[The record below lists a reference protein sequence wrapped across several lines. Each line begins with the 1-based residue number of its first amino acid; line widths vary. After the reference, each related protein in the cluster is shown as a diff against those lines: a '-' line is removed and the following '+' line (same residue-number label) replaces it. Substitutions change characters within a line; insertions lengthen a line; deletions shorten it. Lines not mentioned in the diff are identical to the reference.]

1 MKGRYSMNIFDIANK
16 YIPGGVNSPVRA
28 FKAVD
33 LEPIFIEKSNK
44 AYLYDINGKEYIDYI
59 CSWGPLI
66 LGHNN
71 EEIRKS
77 VIKACENG
85 LSYGATTKLEVDMAK
100 FICENIKH
108 IDKIR
113 MVNSGTEAV
122 MSAIRLARG
131 YTGKEKVIKFDGC
144 YHGHS
149 DSMLIQAGSGLMT
162 EGIPD
167 SSGVTKNCTIDTIS
181 IPYNNLDILEEVFK
195 KYDNNIACVILE
207 PIAANMGVVLPNE
220 KFLNGIRQ
228 LCDTY
233 KSLLIFDEVIT
244 GFRLGFGGASEYFNI
259 TPDLVT
265 YGKIIGAGMPVGAY
279 GGKKDIM
286 DMVAPNGSVYQAG
299 TLSGNPIAMTAGLT
313 QLKILKEN
321 EDIYSNVSDMSKYL
335 FENIKDIIKRNNFD
349 CNVNY
354 IGSLG
359 SVFFN
364 KERVYDYVS
373 AKKSDTKKYA
383 TYFKNMLD
391 KGIYI
396 APGQFEAMFISSE
409 HSKDIID
416 KTLNIIEDSIKKI

>member
-1 MKGRYSMNIFDIANK
+1 MNIFDIANK

-33 LEPIFIEKSNK
+33 LEPIFIEKANK

-71 EEIRKS
+71 EEIRKN

-195 KYDNNIACVILE
+195 KYPNNIACVILE

-321 EDIYSNVSDMSKYL
+321 EDIYSNINDMSKYL

-373 AKKSDTKKYA
+373 AKKSDTKKYV

>member
-1 MKGRYSMNIFDIANK
+1 MNIFDIANK

-33 LEPIFIEKSNK
+33 LEPIFIEKANK

-71 EEIRKS
+71 EEIKKN

-85 LSYGATTKLEVDMAK
+85 LSYGATTKLEVDIAQ

-181 IPYNNLDILEEVFK
+181 IPYNNLDILEGVFK
-195 KYDNNIACVILE
+195 KYSDNIACVILE

-286 DMVAPNGSVYQAG
+286 DMIAPNGSVYQAG

-321 EDIYSNVSDMSKYL
+321 EDIYSNINDMSKYL

-359 SVFFN
+359 SVFFY

>member
-1 MKGRYSMNIFDIANK
+1 MSIFELANK

-33 LEPIFIEKSNK
+33 LEPIFIDRADK
-44 AYLYDINGKEYIDYI
+44 AYLYDINGKEYIDYV
-59 CSWGPLI
+59 CSWGPMI

-71 EEIRKS
+71 EEIRKN
-77 VIKACENG
+77 VIKACEKG
-85 LSYGATTKLEVDMAK
+85 LSYGAATKLEVDMAQ
-100 FICENIKH
+100 FICENIEH

-167 SSGVTKNCTIDTIS
+167 SNGVTKNCAIDTIS
-181 IPYNNLDILEEVFK
+181 IPYNDLDTLEEVFNK
-195 KYDNNIACVILE
+195 HKDNIACVILE
-207 PIAANMGVVLPNE
+207 PVAANMGVVLP
-220 KFLNGIRQ
+220 KDGYLNGIRE
-228 LCDTY
+228 LCDKH

-244 GFRLGFGGASEYFNI
+244 GFRLCFGGAAKYFDI
-259 TPDLVT
+259 EPDLVT

-279 GGKKDIM
+279 GGKKEIM
-286 DMVAPNGSVYQAG
+286 DMIAPSGSVYQAG

-321 EDIYSNVSDMSKYL
+321 ENIYDDINNISKY
-335 FENIKDIIKRNNFD
+335 FFDNINDIIERKNLD
-349 CNVNY
+349 CSINY

-359 SVFFN
+359 SLFFT
-364 KERVYDYVS
+364 KDKVTDYVL

-383 TYFKNMLD
+383 SYFKNMLD
-391 KGIYI
+391 RGVYI
-396 APGQFEAMFISSE
+396 APAQFEAMFISKE
-409 HSKDIID
+409 HNKNIID
-416 KTLNIIEDSIKKI
+416 KTLNIIEESL

>member
-1 MKGRYSMNIFDIANK
+1 MNIFDIANK

-33 LEPIFIEKSNK
+33 LEPIFIEKANK

-71 EEIRKS
+71 EEIRKN

-85 LSYGATTKLEVDMAK
+85 LSYGATTKLEVDMAQ

-131 YTGKEKVIKFDGC
+131 YTSKEKVIKFDGC

-195 KYDNNIACVILE
+195 KYPDNIACVILE

-244 GFRLGFGGASEYFNI
+244 GFRLGFGGASEHFNI
-259 TPDLVT
+259 IPDLVT

-286 DMVAPNGSVYQAG
+286 DMIAPNGSVYQAG

-321 EDIYSNVSDMSKYL
+321 EHIYSNINDTSKYL
-335 FENIKDIIKRNNFD
+335 FENIKDIIKRNNID

-359 SVFFN
+359 SIFFT

-373 AKKSDTKKYA
+373 AKKSDIKKYA
-383 TYFKNMLD
+383 KYFKNMLD

-396 APGQFEAMFISSE
+396 APAQFEAMFISSE

>member
-1 MKGRYSMNIFDIANK
+1 MNIFDIANK

-33 LEPIFIEKSNK
+33 LEPIFIEKANK

-85 LSYGATTKLEVDMAK
+85 LSYGATTKLEVDMAQ

-131 YTGKEKVIKFDGC
+131 YTSKEKVIKFDGC

-195 KYDNNIACVILE
+195 KYPDNIACVILE

-244 GFRLGFGGASEYFNI
+244 GFRLGFGGASEHFNI
-259 TPDLVT
+259 IPDLVT

-286 DMVAPNGSVYQAG
+286 DMIAPNGSVYQAG

-321 EDIYSNVSDMSKYL
+321 EHIYSNINDTSKYL
-335 FENIKDIIKRNNFD
+335 FENIKDIIKRNNVD

-359 SVFFN
+359 SIFFT
-364 KERVYDYVS
+364 KERVYDYIS
-373 AKKSDTKKYA
+373 AKKSDIKKYA
-383 TYFKNMLD
+383 KYFKNMLD

-396 APGQFEAMFISSE
+396 APAQFEAMFISSE
-409 HSKDIID
+409 HSKDIVD

>member
-1 MKGRYSMNIFDIANK
+1 MSIFEIANK

-33 LEPIFIEKSNK
+33 LEPIFIDRADK
-44 AYLYDINGKEYIDYI
+44 AYLYDINGKEYIDYV
-59 CSWGPLI
+59 CSWGPMI

-71 EEIRKS
+71 DEIRKN
-77 VIKACENG
+77 VIKACEKG
-85 LSYGATTKLEVDMAK
+85 LSYGAATKLEVDMAQ
-100 FICENIKH
+100 FICENIEH

-167 SSGVTKNCTIDTIS
+167 SNGVTKNCAIDTIS
-181 IPYNNLDILEEVFK
+181 IPYNDLDTLEEVFNQHK
-195 KYDNNIACVILE
+195 DNIACVILE
-207 PIAANMGVVLPNE
+207 PVAANMGVVLP
-220 KFLNGIRQ
+220 KDGYLKGIRE
-228 LCDTY
+228 LCDKH

-244 GFRLGFGGASEYFNI
+244 GFRLCFGGAAKYFNI
-259 TPDLVT
+259 KPDLVT

-279 GGKKDIM
+279 GGKKEIM
-286 DMVAPNGSVYQAG
+286 DMIAPSGSVYQAG

-321 EDIYSNVSDMSKYL
+321 QNIYDDINNISKY
-335 FENIKDIIKRNNFD
+335 FFDNINDIIKRKNLD
-349 CNVNY
+349 CSINY

-359 SVFFN
+359 SLFFT
-364 KERVYDYVS
+364 KDKVIDYVL

-383 TYFKNMLD
+383 SYFKNMLD
-391 KGIYI
+391 RGVYI
-396 APGQFEAMFISSE
+396 APAQFEAMFISKE
-409 HSKDIID
+409 HNKNIID
-416 KTLNIIEDSIKKI
+416 KTLNIIEESL

>member
-1 MKGRYSMNIFDIANK
+1 MSIFDTANK

-33 LEPIFIEKSNK
+33 LEPIFIEKANK
-44 AYLYDINGKEYIDYI
+44 TYLYDINGKEYIDYV

-71 EEIRKS
+71 EEIRKN

-85 LSYGATTKLEVDMAK
+85 LSYGAATKLEVDMAQ

-108 IDKIR
+108 IEKIR

-167 SSGVTKNCTIDTIS
+167 SNGVTKNCTMDTIS

-195 KYDNNIACVILE
+195 KYKDNIACVILE
-207 PIAANMGVVLPNE
+207 PIAANMGVVLPNDN
-220 KFLNGIRQ
+220 FLKGVRE

-244 GFRLGFGGASEYFNI
+244 GFRLGFGGASEYFNVL
-259 TPDLVT
+259 PDLVT

-279 GGKKDIM
+279 GGKIEIM
-286 DMVAPNGSVYQAG
+286 DMIAPNGSVYQAG

-321 EDIYSNVSDMSKYL
+321 KGIYDNINNMSKYL
-335 FENIKDIIKRNNFD
+335 FENVKDIIKRNNMD
-349 CNVNY
+349 CTVNY

-359 SVFFN
+359 SIFFTKESVF
-364 KERVYDYVS
+364 DYVS

-383 TYFKNMLD
+383 KYFKNMLD
-391 KGIYI
+391 KGVYI
-396 APGQFEAMFISSE
+396 APAQFEAMFISNE
-409 HSKDIID
+409 HNKEIID
-416 KTLNIIEDSIKKI
+416 KTLNIIEDSIKSI

>member
-1 MKGRYSMNIFDIANK
+1 MSIFDIANK

-28 FKAVD
+28 FKSVN
-33 LEPIFIEKSNK
+33 LEPIFIEKANK
-44 AYLYDINGKEYIDYI
+44 AYLYDINGKEYIDYV
-59 CSWGPLI
+59 CSWGPMI

-71 EEIRKS
+71 EQIRNN

-85 LSYGATTKLEVDMAK
+85 LSYGAATKLEVDMAK
-100 FICENIKH
+100 FICENVEH
-108 IDKIR
+108 IEKIR

-181 IPYNNLDILEEVFK
+181 IPYNNLEILEEVFK
-195 KYDNNIACVILE
+195 KHSDNIACVILE
-207 PIAANMGVVLPNE
+207 PVGANMGVVLPNDN
-220 KFLNGIRQ
+220 FLKGIRD

-244 GFRLGFGGASEYFNI
+244 GFRLGFGGASQYFNI

-279 GGKKDIM
+279 GGKKEIM
-286 DMVAPNGSVYQAG
+286 DMIAPNGSVYQAG

-321 EDIYSNVSDMSKYL
+321 KNIYDNINNMSKYL
-335 FENIKDIIKRNNFD
+335 FENIKDIITRNNIE
-349 CNVNY
+349 CSVNY

-359 SVFFN
+359 SIFFT
-364 KERVYDYVS
+364 KENVYDYIS

-383 TYFKNMLD
+383 NYFKNMLD
-391 KGIYI
+391 NGIYI
-396 APGQFEAMFISSE
+396 APAQFEAMFISSE
-409 HSKDIID
+409 HNKDIID
-416 KTLNIIEDSIKKI
+416 KTLNIIEYSLKNIK

>member
-1 MKGRYSMNIFDIANK
+1 MNIFDIANK

-33 LEPIFIEKSNK
+33 LEPIFIEKANK

-71 EEIRKS
+71 EEIRKN

-85 LSYGATTKLEVDMAK
+85 LSYGATTKLEVDMAQ

-131 YTGKEKVIKFDGC
+131 YTSKEKVIKFDGC

-195 KYDNNIACVILE
+195 KYPDNIACVILE

-244 GFRLGFGGASEYFNI
+244 GFRLGFGGASEHFNI
-259 TPDLVT
+259 IPDLVT

-286 DMVAPNGSVYQAG
+286 DMIAPNGSVYQAG

-321 EDIYSNVSDMSKYL
+321 EHIYSNINDTSKYL

-349 CNVNY
+349 YNVNY

-373 AKKSDTKKYA
+373 AKKSDIKKYA
-383 TYFKNMLD
+383 KYFKNMLD

-396 APGQFEAMFISSE
+396 APAQFEAMFISSE

>member
-1 MKGRYSMNIFDIANK
+1 MNIFDIANK

-33 LEPIFIEKSNK
+33 LEPIFIEKANK

-71 EEIRKS
+71 EEIRKN

-181 IPYNNLDILEEVFK
+181 IPYNNLDILEGVFK
-195 KYDNNIACVILE
+195 KYSDNIACVILE
-207 PIAANMGVVLPNE
+207 PIAANMGVVLPNG

-286 DMVAPNGSVYQAG
+286 DMIAPNGSVYQAG

-321 EDIYSNVSDMSKYL
+321 EDIYSNINDMSKYL

>member
-1 MKGRYSMNIFDIANK
+1 MSIFDTANK

-33 LEPIFIEKSNK
+33 LEPIFIEKANK
-44 AYLYDINGKEYIDYI
+44 TYLYDINGKEYIDYV

-71 EEIRKS
+71 EEIRKN

-85 LSYGATTKLEVDMAK
+85 LSYGAATKLEVDMAQ

-108 IDKIR
+108 IEKIR

-167 SSGVTKNCTIDTIS
+167 SNGVTKNCTMDTIS
-181 IPYNNLDILEEVFK
+181 ISYNNLDILEEVLK
-195 KYDNNIACVILE
+195 KYKDNIACVILE
-207 PIAANMGVVLPNE
+207 PVAANMGVVLPNDN
-220 KFLNGIRQ
+220 FLKGVRE

-259 TPDLVT
+259 IPDLVT

-279 GGKKDIM
+279 GGKREIM
-286 DMVAPNGSVYQAG
+286 DMIAPNGSVYQAG

-321 EDIYSNVSDMSKYL
+321 KGIYYNINNMSKYL
-335 FENIKDIIKRNNFD
+335 FENVKDIIKRNNID
-349 CNVNY
+349 CTVNY

-359 SVFFN
+359 SIFFT
-364 KERVYDYVS
+364 KESVCDYVS

-383 TYFKNMLD
+383 KYFKNMLD
-391 KGIYI
+391 KGVYI
-396 APGQFEAMFISSE
+396 APAQFEAMFISNE
-409 HSKDIID
+409 HNKEIID
-416 KTLNIIEDSIKKI
+416 TTLNIIEDSIKSI

>member
-1 MKGRYSMNIFDIANK
+1 MSIFDIANK

-28 FKAVD
+28 FKSVN
-33 LEPIFIEKSNK
+33 LEPIFIEKANK
-44 AYLYDINGKEYIDYI
+44 AYLYDINGKEYIDYV
-59 CSWGPLI
+59 CSWGPMI

-71 EEIRKS
+71 EQIRNN

-85 LSYGATTKLEVDMAK
+85 LSYGAATKLEVDMAK
-100 FICENIKH
+100 FICENVEH
-108 IDKIR
+108 IEKIR

-181 IPYNNLDILEEVFK
+181 IPYNNLEMLEEVFK
-195 KYDNNIACVILE
+195 KHSDNIACVILE
-207 PIAANMGVVLPNE
+207 PVGANMGVVLPNDN
-220 KFLNGIRQ
+220 FLKGIRD

-244 GFRLGFGGASEYFNI
+244 GFRLGFGGASEHFNVI
-259 TPDLVT
+259 PDLVT

-279 GGKKDIM
+279 GGKKEIM
-286 DMVAPNGSVYQAG
+286 DMIAPNGAVYQAG

-321 EDIYSNVSDMSKYL
+321 KNIYDNINNMSKYL
-335 FENIKDIIKRNNFD
+335 FENIKDIIERNNIE
-349 CNVNY
+349 CSVNY

-359 SVFFN
+359 SIFFT
-364 KERVYDYVS
+364 KENVYDYIS

-383 TYFKNMLD
+383 NYFKNMLD
-391 KGIYI
+391 NGIYI
-396 APGQFEAMFISSE
+396 APAQFEAMFISSE
-409 HSKDIID
+409 HNKDIID
-416 KTLNIIEDSIKKI
+416 KTLNIIEYSLKNIK

>member
-1 MKGRYSMNIFDIANK
+1 MNIFDIANK

-33 LEPIFIEKSNK
+33 LEPIFIERANK

-71 EEIRKS
+71 EEIRKN

-195 KYDNNIACVILE
+195 KYPNNIACVILE

-321 EDIYSNVSDMSKYL
+321 EDIYSNINDMSKYL

-373 AKKSDTKKYA
+373 AKKSDTKKYV

>member
-1 MKGRYSMNIFDIANK
+1 MSIFDLANK

-28 FKAVD
+28 FKSVG
-33 LEPIFIEKSNK
+33 LEPIFVEKGDK
-44 AYLYDINGKEYIDYI
+44 AYLYDINGKEYIDYV

-71 EEIRKS
+71 EEIRKN
-77 VIKACENG
+77 VLKACEKG
-85 LSYGATTKLEVDMAK
+85 LSYGATTKLEVDIAQ

-167 SSGVTKNCTIDTIS
+167 SNGVTKNCAADTIS
-181 IPYNNLDILEEVFK
+181 IPYNNLDTLNQVFE
-195 KYDNNIACVILE
+195 KYKNNIACVILE
-207 PIAANMGVVLPNE
+207 PVAANMGVVLPNDD
-220 KFLNGIRQ
+220 FLKGVRQ
-228 LCDTY
+228 MCNKY

-244 GFRLGFGGASEYFNI
+244 GFRLCFGGASEYFNI
-259 TPDLVT
+259 EPDLVT

-279 GGKKDIM
+279 GGKKEIM

-321 EDIYSNVSDMSKYL
+321 EQIYKDINDLSKYL
-335 FENIKDIIKRNNFD
+335 FENIKDIIKRNNFE
-349 CNVNY
+349 CSINY

-359 SVFFN
+359 CIFFN
-364 KERVYDYVS
+364 KENVFDYKT
-373 AKKSDTKKYA
+373 AKKSNIVNYSK
-383 TYFKNMLD
+383 YFKNMLNN
-391 KGIYI
+391 GIYI
-396 APGQFEAMFISSE
+396 APSQFEAMFLSNE
-409 HSKDIID
+409 HNKNIID
-416 KTLNIIEDSIKKI
+416 NTLNIIENSIKNI

>member
-1 MKGRYSMNIFDIANK
+1 MNIFDIANK

-71 EEIRKS
+71 EEIRKN

-85 LSYGATTKLEVDMAK
+85 LSYGATTKLEVDIAQ

-181 IPYNNLDILEEVFK
+181 IPYNNLDILEGVFK
-195 KYDNNIACVILE
+195 KYSDNIACVILE
-207 PIAANMGVVLPNE
+207 PIAANMGVVLPNG

-286 DMVAPNGSVYQAG
+286 DMIAPNGSVYQAG

-313 QLKILKEN
+313 QLKILKGN
-321 EDIYSNVSDMSKYL
+321 EDIYSNINDMSKYL

-383 TYFKNMLD
+383 TYFKNMID

>member
-1 MKGRYSMNIFDIANK
+1 MNIFDIANK

-33 LEPIFIEKSNK
+33 LEPIFIQKANK

-71 EEIRKS
+71 EEIKKN

-85 LSYGATTKLEVDMAK
+85 LSYGATTKLEVDIAQ

-162 EGIPD
+162 GGIPD

-195 KYDNNIACVILE
+195 KYSDNIACVILE

-286 DMVAPNGSVYQAG
+286 DMIAPNGSVYQAG

-321 EDIYSNVSDMSKYL
+321 EDIYSNINDMSKYL

-359 SVFFN
+359 SVFFY

>member
-1 MKGRYSMNIFDIANK
+1 MSIFEIANK

-33 LEPIFIEKSNK
+33 LEPIFIDRADK
-44 AYLYDINGKEYIDYI
+44 AYLYDINGKEYIDYV
-59 CSWGPLI
+59 CSWGPMI

-71 EEIRKS
+71 EEIRKN
-77 VIKACENG
+77 VIKACEKG
-85 LSYGATTKLEVDMAK
+85 LSYGAATKLEVDMAQ
-100 FICENIKH
+100 FICENIEH

-167 SSGVTKNCTIDTIS
+167 SNGVTKNCAIDTIS
-181 IPYNNLDILEEVFK
+181 IPYNDLDILEQVFNQHK
-195 KYDNNIACVILE
+195 DNIACVILE
-207 PIAANMGVVLPNE
+207 PVAANMGVVLP
-220 KFLNGIRQ
+220 KDGYLKGIRE
-228 LCDTY
+228 LCDKH

-244 GFRLGFGGASEYFNI
+244 GFRLCFGGAAKYFNI
-259 TPDLVT
+259 KPDLVT

-279 GGKKDIM
+279 GGKKEIM
-286 DMVAPNGSVYQAG
+286 DMIAPSGSVYQAG

-321 EDIYSNVSDMSKYL
+321 QNIYDDINNISKY
-335 FENIKDIIKRNNFD
+335 FFDNINDIIKRKNLD
-349 CNVNY
+349 CSINH

-359 SVFFN
+359 SLFFT
-364 KERVYDYVS
+364 KDKVTDYVL

-383 TYFKNMLD
+383 SYFKNMLD
-391 KGIYI
+391 RGVYI
-396 APGQFEAMFISSE
+396 APAQFEAMFISKE
-409 HSKDIID
+409 HNKNIID
-416 KTLNIIEDSIKKI
+416 KTLNIIEESL

>member
-1 MKGRYSMNIFDIANK
+1 MNIFDIANK

-33 LEPIFIEKSNK
+33 LEPIFIQKANK

-71 EEIRKS
+71 EEIRKN

-85 LSYGATTKLEVDMAK
+85 LSYGATTKLEVDIAQ

-207 PIAANMGVVLPNE
+207 PIAANMGVVLPNG

-286 DMVAPNGSVYQAG
+286 DMIAPNGSVYQAG

-321 EDIYSNVSDMSKYL
+321 EDIYSNISDMSKYL

>member
-1 MKGRYSMNIFDIANK
+1 MNIFDTANK

-33 LEPIFIEKSNK
+33 LEPIFIEKANK

-71 EEIRKS
+71 EEIRKN

-85 LSYGATTKLEVDMAK
+85 LSYGATTKLEVDMAQ
-100 FICENIKH
+100 FICQNIKH

-131 YTGKEKVIKFDGC
+131 YTSKEKVIKFDGC

-167 SSGVTKNCTIDTIS
+167 SNGVTKNCTIDTIS

-195 KYDNNIACVILE
+195 KYPDNIACVILE

-244 GFRLGFGGASEYFNI
+244 GFRLGFGGASEHFNI

-286 DMVAPNGSVYQAG
+286 DMIAPNGSVYQAG

-321 EDIYSNVSDMSKYL
+321 EHIYSNINDTSKYL
-335 FENIKDIIKRNNFD
+335 FENIKDIIRRNNVD

-359 SVFFN
+359 SIFFT

-373 AKKSDTKKYA
+373 AKKSDIKKYA
-383 TYFKNMLD
+383 KYFKNMLD

-396 APGQFEAMFISSE
+396 APAQFEAMFISSE
-409 HSKDIID
+409 HSKDIVD

>member
-1 MKGRYSMNIFDIANK
+1 MNIFDIANK

-71 EEIRKS
+71 EEIRKN

-85 LSYGATTKLEVDMAK
+85 LSYGATTKLEVDIAQ

-195 KYDNNIACVILE
+195 KYPDNIACVILE

-244 GFRLGFGGASEYFNI
+244 GFRLGFGGASEHFNI
-259 TPDLVT
+259 IPDLVT

-286 DMVAPNGSVYQAG
+286 DMIAPNGSVYQAG

-321 EDIYSNVSDMSKYL
+321 EHIYSNINDTSKYL
-335 FENIKDIIKRNNFD
+335 FENIKDIIKRNNID

-359 SVFFN
+359 SIFFT

-373 AKKSDTKKYA
+373 AKKSDIKKYA
-383 TYFKNMLD
+383 KYFKNMLD

-396 APGQFEAMFISSE
+396 APAQFEAMFISSE

>member
-1 MKGRYSMNIFDIANK
+1 MNIFDIANK

-71 EEIRKS
+71 EEIRKN

-85 LSYGATTKLEVDMAK
+85 LSYGATTKLEVDIAQ

-207 PIAANMGVVLPNE
+207 PIAANMGVVLPNG

-286 DMVAPNGSVYQAG
+286 DMIAPNGSVYQAG

-313 QLKILKEN
+313 QLKILKGN
-321 EDIYSNVSDMSKYL
+321 EDIYSNINDMSKYL

-383 TYFKNMLD
+383 TYFKNMID

>member
-1 MKGRYSMNIFDIANK
+1 MNIFDIANK

-71 EEIRKS
+71 EEIRKN

-85 LSYGATTKLEVDMAK
+85 LSYGAATKLEVDMAK

-167 SSGVTKNCTIDTIS
+167 SNGVTKNCTVDTIS

-195 KYDNNIACVILE
+195 KYPDNIACVILE

-220 KFLNGIRQ
+220 KFLKGIRQ
-228 LCDTY
+228 ICDTY

-286 DMVAPNGSVYQAG
+286 DMIAPNGSVYQAG

-321 EDIYSNVSDMSKYL
+321 EDIYSNINDTSKYL
-335 FENIKDIIKRNNFD
+335 FENIKDIIKRNNVD

-359 SVFFN
+359 SIFFA

-373 AKKSDTKKYA
+373 AKKSDIKKYA
-383 TYFKNMLD
+383 KYFKNMLD

-396 APGQFEAMFISSE
+396 APAQFEAMFISSE
-409 HSKDIID
+409 HSKDIVD

>member
-1 MKGRYSMNIFDIANK
+1 MNIFDIANK

-33 LEPIFIEKSNK
+33 LEPIFIEKANK

-71 EEIRKS
+71 EEIRKN

-131 YTGKEKVIKFDGC
+131 YTSKEKVIKFDGC

-167 SSGVTKNCTIDTIS
+167 SNGVTKNCTIDTIS

-195 KYDNNIACVILE
+195 KYPNNIACVILE

-244 GFRLGFGGASEYFNI
+244 GFRLGFGGASEHFNI

-286 DMVAPNGSVYQAG
+286 DMIAPNGSVYQAG

-321 EDIYSNVSDMSKYL
+321 EDIYSNISDMSKYL

-359 SVFFN
+359 SIFFT

-373 AKKSDTKKYA
+373 AKKSDIKKYA
-383 TYFKNMLD
+383 KYFKNMLD

-396 APGQFEAMFISSE
+396 APAQFEAMFISSE
-409 HSKDIID
+409 HSKDIVD

>member
-1 MKGRYSMNIFDIANK
+1 MNIFDIANK

-33 LEPIFIEKSNK
+33 LEPIFIEKANK

-71 EEIRKS
+71 EEIRKN

-207 PIAANMGVVLPNE
+207 PIAANMGVVLPNG

-321 EDIYSNVSDMSKYL
+321 EDIYSNINDMSKYL
-335 FENIKDIIKRNNFD
+335 FENIKDIIKRNNVD

>member
-1 MKGRYSMNIFDIANK
+1 MNIFDIANK

-33 LEPIFIEKSNK
+33 LEPIFIEKANK

-71 EEIRKS
+71 EEIRKN

-85 LSYGATTKLEVDMAK
+85 LSYGATTKLEVDMAQ

-131 YTGKEKVIKFDGC
+131 YTSKEKVIKFDGC

-195 KYDNNIACVILE
+195 KYPDNIACVILE

-286 DMVAPNGSVYQAG
+286 DMIAPNGSVYQAG

-313 QLKILKEN
+313 QLKILKGN
-321 EDIYSNVSDMSKYL
+321 EDIYSNINDMSKYL

-359 SVFFN
+359 SIFFT

-373 AKKSDTKKYA
+373 AKKSDIKKYA
-383 TYFKNMLD
+383 KYFKNMLD

-396 APGQFEAMFISSE
+396 APAQFEAMFISSE
-409 HSKDIID
+409 HSKDIVD

>member
-1 MKGRYSMNIFDIANK
+1 MNIFDIANK

-33 LEPIFIEKSNK
+33 LEPIFIEKANK

-71 EEIRKS
+71 EEIRKN

-131 YTGKEKVIKFDGC
+131 YTSKEKVIKFDGC

-167 SSGVTKNCTIDTIS
+167 SNGVTKNCTIDTIS

-195 KYDNNIACVILE
+195 KYPNNIACVILE

-244 GFRLGFGGASEYFNI
+244 GFRLGFGGASEHFNI
-259 TPDLVT
+259 IPDLVT

-286 DMVAPNGSVYQAG
+286 DMIAPNGSVYQAG

-321 EDIYSNVSDMSKYL
+321 EHIYSNINDISKYL
-335 FENIKDIIKRNNFD
+335 FENIKDIIKRNNVD

-359 SVFFN
+359 SIFFT
-364 KERVYDYVS
+364 KERVYDYIS
-373 AKKSDTKKYA
+373 AKKSDIKKYA
-383 TYFKNMLD
+383 KYFKNMLD

-396 APGQFEAMFISSE
+396 APAQFEAMFISSE
-409 HSKDIID
+409 HSKDIVD

>member
-1 MKGRYSMNIFDIANK
+1 MNIFDIANK

-71 EEIRKS
+71 EEIRKN

-85 LSYGATTKLEVDMAK
+85 LSYGATTKLEVDIAQ

-181 IPYNNLDILEEVFK
+181 IPYNNLDILEGVFK
-195 KYDNNIACVILE
+195 KYSDNIACVILE
-207 PIAANMGVVLPNE
+207 PIAANMGVVLPNG

-286 DMVAPNGSVYQAG
+286 DMIAPNGSVYQAG

-321 EDIYSNVSDMSKYL
+321 EHIYSNINDTSKYL
-335 FENIKDIIKRNNFD
+335 FENIKDIIKRNNVD

-359 SVFFN
+359 SIFFT

-383 TYFKNMLD
+383 KYFKNMLD

-396 APGQFEAMFISSE
+396 APAQFEAMFISSE
-409 HSKDIID
+409 HSKDIVD

>member
-1 MKGRYSMNIFDIANK
+1 MSIFDIANK

-28 FKAVD
+28 FKSVN
-33 LEPIFIEKSNK
+33 LEPIFIEKANK
-44 AYLYDINGKEYIDYI
+44 AYLYDINGKEYIDYV
-59 CSWGPLI
+59 CSWGPMI

-71 EEIRKS
+71 EQIRNN

-85 LSYGATTKLEVDMAK
+85 LSYGAATKLEVDMAK
-100 FICENIKH
+100 FICENVEH
-108 IDKIR
+108 IEKIR

-181 IPYNNLDILEEVFK
+181 IPYNNLEMLEEVFK
-195 KYDNNIACVILE
+195 KHSDNIACVILE
-207 PIAANMGVVLPNE
+207 PVGANMGVVLPNDN
-220 KFLNGIRQ
+220 FLKGVRE

-244 GFRLGFGGASEYFNI
+244 GFRLGFGGASEHFNVI
-259 TPDLVT
+259 PDLVT

-279 GGKKDIM
+279 GGKKEIM
-286 DMVAPNGSVYQAG
+286 DMIAPNGAVYQAG

-321 EDIYSNVSDMSKYL
+321 KNIYDNINNMSKYL
-335 FENIKDIIKRNNFD
+335 FENIKDIIERNNIE
-349 CNVNY
+349 CSVNY

-359 SVFFN
+359 SIFFT
-364 KERVYDYVS
+364 KENVYDYIS

-383 TYFKNMLD
+383 NYFKNMLD
-391 KGIYI
+391 NGIYI
-396 APGQFEAMFISSE
+396 APAQFEAMFISSE
-409 HSKDIID
+409 HNKDIID
-416 KTLNIIEDSIKKI
+416 KTLNIIEYSLKNIK

>member
-1 MKGRYSMNIFDIANK
+1 MNIFDIANK

-28 FKAVD
+28 FKSVG
-33 LEPIFIEKSNK
+33 LEPIFIDRADK
-44 AYLYDINGKEYIDYI
+44 AYLYDINEKEYIDYV

-71 EEIRKS
+71 DEIRKN
-77 VIKACENG
+77 VIKACEKG
-85 LSYGATTKLEVDMAK
+85 LSYGAATKLEVEIAQ

-108 IDKIR
+108 IEKIR

-162 EGIPD
+162 EGTPD
-167 SSGVTKNCTIDTIS
+167 SSGVTKNCAIDTIS

-195 KYDNNIACVILE
+195 KQHNNIACVILE
-207 PIAANMGVVLPNE
+207 PISANMGVVLPND
-220 KFLNGIRQ
+220 KFLKGVRE

-233 KSLLIFDEVIT
+233 KSVLIFDEVIT
-244 GFRLGFGGASEYFNI
+244 GFRLGFGGATEYFNI
-259 TPDLVT
+259 IPDLVT

-279 GGKKDIM
+279 GGKKEIM
-286 DMVAPNGSVYQAG
+286 DMIAPSGPVYQAG

-321 EDIYSNVSDMSKYL
+321 KNIYENINSMSKYL
-335 FENIKDIIKRNNFD
+335 FENIKSIIDRNNMD
-349 CNVNY
+349 CIVNY
-354 IGSLG
+354 VGSLG
-359 SVFFN
+359 NIFFT
-364 KERVYDYVS
+364 KERVFDYES

-383 TYFKNMLD
+383 KYFKQMID
-391 KGIYI
+391 RGVYI
-396 APGQFEAMFISSE
+396 APSQFEAMFICNE
-409 HSKDIID
+409 HNKNIID
-416 KTLNIIEDSIKKI
+416 KTLNIIEDSIKNI

>member
-1 MKGRYSMNIFDIANK
+1 MNIFDIANK

-44 AYLYDINGKEYIDYI
+44 AYLYDINGREYIDYI

-71 EEIRKS
+71 EEIRKN

-85 LSYGATTKLEVDMAK
+85 LSYGATTKLEVDIAQ

-207 PIAANMGVVLPNE
+207 PIAANMGVVLPNG

-286 DMVAPNGSVYQAG
+286 DMIAPNGSVYQAG

-321 EDIYSNVSDMSKYL
+321 EHIYSNINDTSKYL
-335 FENIKDIIKRNNFD
+335 FENIKDIIKRNNVD

-359 SVFFN
+359 SIFFT

-383 TYFKNMLD
+383 KYFKNMLD

-396 APGQFEAMFISSE
+396 APAQFEAMFISSE
-409 HSKDIID
+409 HSKDIVD

>member
-1 MKGRYSMNIFDIANK
+1 MNIFDIANK

-33 LEPIFIEKSNK
+33 LEPIFIERANK

-71 EEIRKS
+71 EEIRKN

-181 IPYNNLDILEEVFK
+181 IPYNNLDILEELFK
-195 KYDNNIACVILE
+195 KYPNNIACVILE

-321 EDIYSNVSDMSKYL
+321 EDIYSNINDMSKYL

-373 AKKSDTKKYA
+373 AKKSDTKKYV

>member
-1 MKGRYSMNIFDIANK
+1 MNIFDIANK

-33 LEPIFIEKSNK
+33 LEPIFIEKANK

-71 EEIRKS
+71 EEIRKN

-85 LSYGATTKLEVDMAK
+85 LSYGATTKLEVDIAQ

>member
-1 MKGRYSMNIFDIANK
+1 MNIFDTANK

-33 LEPIFIEKSNK
+33 LEPIFIEKANK

-71 EEIRKS
+71 EEIRKN

-85 LSYGATTKLEVDMAK
+85 LSYGATTKLEVDMAQ
-100 FICENIKH
+100 FICQNIKH

-131 YTGKEKVIKFDGC
+131 YTSKEKVIKFDGC

-167 SSGVTKNCTIDTIS
+167 SNGVTKNCTIDTIS

-195 KYDNNIACVILE
+195 KYPDNIACVILE

-244 GFRLGFGGASEYFNI
+244 GFRLGFGGASEHFNI

-265 YGKIIGAGMPVGAY
+265 YGKIIGAGIPVGAY

-286 DMVAPNGSVYQAG
+286 DMIAPNGSVYQAG

-321 EDIYSNVSDMSKYL
+321 EHIYSNINDTSKYL
-335 FENIKDIIKRNNFD
+335 FENIKDIIRRNNVD

-359 SVFFN
+359 SIFFT

-373 AKKSDTKKYA
+373 AKKSDIKKYA
-383 TYFKNMLD
+383 KYFKNMLD

-396 APGQFEAMFISSE
+396 APAQFEAMFISSE
-409 HSKDIID
+409 HSKDIVD

>member
-1 MKGRYSMNIFDIANK
+1 MNIFDIANK

>member
-1 MKGRYSMNIFDIANK
+1 MSIFDLANK

-28 FKAVD
+28 FKAVG
-33 LEPIFIEKSNK
+33 LEPIFIEKADK
-44 AYLYDINGKEYIDYI
+44 AYLYDINGKEYIDYV

-71 EEIRKS
+71 EEIRKN

-85 LSYGATTKLEVDMAK
+85 LSYGAATKLEVDMAQ

-167 SSGVTKNCTIDTIS
+167 SNGVTKNCAMDTIS
-181 IPYNNLDILEEVFK
+181 IPYNNLSLLNQVFE
-195 KYDNNIACVILE
+195 KYKNNIACVILE
-207 PIAANMGVVLPNE
+207 PVAANMGVVLPNDD
-220 KFLNGIRQ
+220 FLKGVRK
-228 LCDTY
+228 LCNDY

-244 GFRLGFGGASEYFNI
+244 GFRLCFGGASEYFNI
-259 TPDLVT
+259 EPDLVT

-279 GGKKDIM
+279 GGKKEIM
-286 DMVAPNGSVYQAG
+286 DMIAPNGAVYQAG

-321 EDIYSNVSDMSKYL
+321 EEIYKNINNISKYL
-335 FENIKDIIKRNNFD
+335 FENIKDIIKRNHFD
-349 CNVNY
+349 CSVNY

-359 SVFFN
+359 CIFFTKENVF
-364 KERVYDYVS
+364 DYTT
-373 AKKSDTKKYA
+373 AKKSNIVNYAKY
-383 TYFKNMLD
+383 FENMLN

-396 APGQFEAMFISSE
+396 APSQFEAMFLSNE
-409 HSKDIID
+409 HNKNIID
-416 KTLNIIEDSIKKI
+416 NTLNIIEHSIKNI

>member
-1 MKGRYSMNIFDIANK
+1 MSIFEIANK

-33 LEPIFIEKSNK
+33 LEPIFIDRADK
-44 AYLYDINGKEYIDYI
+44 AYLYDINGKEYIDYV
-59 CSWGPLI
+59 CSWGPMI

-71 EEIRKS
+71 EEIRKN
-77 VIKACENG
+77 VIKACEKG
-85 LSYGATTKLEVDMAK
+85 LSYGATTKLEVDMAQ
-100 FICENIKH
+100 FICENIEH

-167 SSGVTKNCTIDTIS
+167 SNGVTKNCAIDTIS
-181 IPYNNLDILEEVFK
+181 IPYNDLDTLEEVFNK
-195 KYDNNIACVILE
+195 HKDNIACVILE
-207 PIAANMGVVLPNE
+207 PVAANMGVVLP
-220 KFLNGIRQ
+220 KDGYLKGIRE
-228 LCDTY
+228 LCDKH

-244 GFRLGFGGASEYFNI
+244 GFRLCFGGAAKYFNI
-259 TPDLVT
+259 KPDLVT

-279 GGKKDIM
+279 GGKKEIM
-286 DMVAPNGSVYQAG
+286 DMIAPSGSVYQAG

-321 EDIYSNVSDMSKYL
+321 ENIYDDINNISKY
-335 FENIKDIIKRNNFD
+335 FFDNINDIIKRKNLD
-349 CNVNY
+349 CSINY

-359 SVFFN
+359 SLFFT
-364 KERVYDYVS
+364 KDKVTDYVL

-383 TYFKNMLD
+383 SYFKNMLD
-391 KGIYI
+391 KGVYI
-396 APGQFEAMFISSE
+396 APAQFEAMFISKE
-409 HSKDIID
+409 HNKNIID
-416 KTLNIIEDSIKKI
+416 KTLNIIEESL

>member
-1 MKGRYSMNIFDIANK
+1 MNLFEEAKK

-28 FKAVD
+28 FKAVER
-33 LEPIFIEKSNK
+33 EPIFIDKGDK
-44 AYLYDINGKEYIDYI
+44 AFIYDVDGNEYIDYV

-71 EEIRKS
+71 AKIRES

-85 LSYGATTKLEVDMAK
+85 FSYGATTKIEVEMAK

-108 IDKIR
+108 IEKIR

-131 YTGKEKVIKFDGC
+131 YTKKDKVIKFDGC

-167 SSGVTKNCTIDTIS
+167 SNGVTKGCTMDTIS
-181 IPYNNLDILEEVFK
+181 IPYNDINALEDVFIK
-195 KYDNNIACVILE
+195 NKDNVACVILE
-207 PIAANMGVVLPNE
+207 PVSANMGVVLP
-220 KFLNGIRQ
+220 KKDFLKNVRQ
-228 LCDTY
+228 LCDNY
-233 KSLLIFDEVIT
+233 SSLLIFDEVIT
-244 GFRLGFGGASEYFNI
+244 GFRLCFGGASEYLNI
-259 TPDLVT
+259 EPDLVT

-279 GGKKDIM
+279 GGKAKIM
-286 DMVAPNGSVYQAG
+286 DMVSPNGSVYQAG

-313 QLKILKEN
+313 QLKILKEDKFIYTNIN
-321 EDIYSNVSDMSKYL
+321 EMGEYL
-335 FENIKDIIKRNNFD
+335 FENVKDILKRNNM
-349 CNVNY
+349 NYKLNY

-359 SVFFN
+359 SLFFTN
-364 KERVYDYVS
+364 YDVTDYNS
-373 AKKSDTKKYA
+373 AKKSDIKKY
-383 TYFKNMLD
+383 TKYFNNMIE

-396 APGQFEAMFISSE
+396 APSQFEAMFLSSE
-409 HSKDIID
+409 HNKQIID
-416 KTLNIIEDSIKKI
+416 KTLDAIEYSLKKGE